1 MYRSYKYNYS
11 QSKIQTKILIL
22 QLSNGIKVL
31 CKIRIYIFCLKK
43 KLILILL
50 KNIYT
55 LIIQNRSIR
64 LTLSYL

>member
-1 MYRSYKYNYS
+1 MELKYYV
-11 QSKIQTKILIL
+11 KY
-22 QLSNGIKVL
+22 
-31 CKIRIYIFCLKK
+31 IYIFCLKK

>member
-1 MYRSYKYNYS
+1 MYRSCKYNYS

-31 CKIRIYIFCLKK
+31 CKIRIYILFKK